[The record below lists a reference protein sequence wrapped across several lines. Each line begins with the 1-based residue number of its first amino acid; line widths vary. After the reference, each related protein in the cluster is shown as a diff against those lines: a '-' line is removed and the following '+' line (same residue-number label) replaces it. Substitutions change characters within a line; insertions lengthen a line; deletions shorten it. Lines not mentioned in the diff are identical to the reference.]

1 MGLKRFRHYNRKRA
15 IVLACFG
22 SVIEQQKYLNLE
34 EKVREAYPDCEVFTS
49 FSSRMV
55 IKLLKKKKKEIYK
68 NLPQTLADVDM
79 QGFKHVVV
87 VSVNIFPTDEHEFLK
102 KIVNGFKLFSM
113 ANLGITNALLTKT
126 KDTTLF
132 LNDLNE
138 KVSKEETANLYII
151 HGTPKLDTIGI
162 DSINYTASYLEQID
176 DRNFI
181 CSLEGA
187 YPYFYMKDAIK
198 QKIKKAGFKKVQII
212 PMLLVSGNHYIK
224 DMYEIKDDLADTFE
238 SSIVKPLTN
247 SENFN
252 LIELEKI
259 EEIIL
264 TNIKESFKMLGIS
277 HKQFTY

>member
-22 SVIEQQKYLNLE
+22 SVIEQQKYLDLE

-176 DRNFI
+176 DRNFT

-187 YPYFYMKDAIK
+187 FPYFYMKDAVK

-252 LIELEKI
+252 LLELEKT